1 MNCGISMHTRRYVN
15 ALVAVFLVMSG
26 GQAWPADSGKQ
37 GLLVFGAASLT
48 DVLQEIGTSY
58 TRDTGQ
64 QVKFSFASSSA
75 LARQI
80 ESGGRVDVFVSA
92 DLDWMD
98 YLQARNL
105 IDASTRRNVAGNR
118 LVLVAPKDSKIEV
131 KLQANVR
138 LVNALQ
144 GGRLATG
151 DPDTVPV
158 GRYAKSAL
166 TSLGVW
172 NEIAD
177 RLVRADNVRSAL
189 AFVGRGETPLGIVYE
204 TDAAVDQR
212 VRVVDFF
219 PADSHPPITYPVAT
233 TSAARTG
240 AKQFVEYLFGDTAQ
254 ASFKK
259 FGFQPPPSR

>member
-1 MNCGISMHTRRYVN
+1 MPTRRRFN
-15 ALVAVFLVMSG
+15 AILALICGGFLSLS
-26 GQAWPADSGKQ
+26 APAAETGKQ
-37 GLLVFGAASLT
+37 ELLIFGAASLT
-48 DVLQEIGTSY
+48 DVLQEIGTAYS
-58 TRDTGQ
+58 RDTGQ

-92 DLDWMD
+92 DLEWMD

-105 IDASTRRNVAGNR
+105 IDTSTRRNVVGNR
-118 LVLVAPKDSKIEV
+118 LVLVAPKDSTVSI
-131 KLQANVR
+131 KLERNVR
-138 LVNALQ
+138 LLTALK

-158 GRYAKSAL
+158 GRYARSAL

-189 AFVGRGETPLGIVYE
+189 AFVARGETPLGIVYE
-204 TDAAVDQR
+204 TDAAVDKR
-212 VRVVDFF
+212 VRVVDTF

-233 TSAARTG
+233 TTAARAG
-240 AKQFVEYLFGDTAQ
+240 AKPFVDYLFGDTAR
-254 ASFKK
+254 AAFKK